1 MKGVYQRPKVLIQNL
16 RFKHAYLCVMNE
28 AYSFLSS
35 ILKQAPPQ
43 TAAIFRHRLPA
54 QWYLGPFPIQ
64 SSEVVSHFMLDTNTV
79 DS

>member
-35 ILKQAPPQ
+35 ILKQAPPPKQ
-43 TAAIFRHRLPA
+43 LP
-54 QWYLGPFPIQ
+54 
-64 SSEVVSHFMLDTNTV
+64 SSVTV
-79 DS
+79 CHLNDILAPSLYSPVKLYHTSC